1 VRETKRIPATLACE
15 VCGSRNYRTTRRK
28 EQGARQLMLKKF
40 CSACGKHTV
49 HRETK

>member
-1 VRETKRIPATLACE
+1 VRGTKRIPATLACE

-28 EQGARQLMLKKF
+28 EQGARELTLKKF
-40 CSACGKHTV
+40 CPACNKHTY